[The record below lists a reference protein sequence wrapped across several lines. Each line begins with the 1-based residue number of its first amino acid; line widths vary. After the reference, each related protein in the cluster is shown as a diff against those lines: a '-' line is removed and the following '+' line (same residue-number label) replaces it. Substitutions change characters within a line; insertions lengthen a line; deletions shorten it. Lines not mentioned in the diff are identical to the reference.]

1 MLVGGQKNAK
11 TGERVA
17 VCMEMANYNWMLEM
31 ISLIRA

>member
-11 TGERVA
+11 MGGRVA